1 MANTTTTP
9 FMLLVLGIPE
19 VEIGPEWA
27 EEIVTALGRV
37 DSHDHTEDNG
47 VQITPAGMNIN
58 ADLEMN
64 GFALLECKYLEL
76 ANQGAT
82 AGIGLLYRIGNNLWY
97 NNAAGVPIQIT
108 TGTVVN
114 APGSG
119 VISAD
124 SPASYPYT
132 VLVGDAQKVL
142 LIDTSA
148 ARTINLPAATTT
160 MFFILK
166 DQVGL
171 AQTNNI
177 SVVPNGTDVIDGS
190 NSTYLIDWN
199 YGSIGLVSDGVAAW
213 FVV

>member
-27 EEIVTALGRV
+27 EEIVTAFGRV
-37 DSHDHTEDNG
+37 DQHDHTEDNG
-47 VQITPAGMNIN
+47 VPITPAGMLIN

-64 GFALLECKYLEL
+64 GFALLESKYVEL
-76 ANQGAT
+76 NNSGAV
-82 AGIGLLYRIGNNLWY
+82 AGLGLLYRNGNNLWY
-97 NNAAGVPIQIT
+97 NNAAGVPIQLT

-124 SPASYPYT
+124 TPASFPYS
-132 VLVGDAQKVL
+132 VVSGDAQKVL
-142 LIDTSA
+142 LVPTNTA
-148 ARTINLPAATTT
+148 KTLNLPAATTT
-160 MFFILK
+160 MFFMVK
-166 DQVGL
+166 DSTGQ

-177 SVVPNGTDVIDGS
+177 SIVPNGTDVIDGS
-190 NSTYLIDWN
+190 NSTFKIEEN
-199 YGSIGLVSDGVAAW
+199 YGARGFVSDGVAAW
-213 FVV
+213 YVV